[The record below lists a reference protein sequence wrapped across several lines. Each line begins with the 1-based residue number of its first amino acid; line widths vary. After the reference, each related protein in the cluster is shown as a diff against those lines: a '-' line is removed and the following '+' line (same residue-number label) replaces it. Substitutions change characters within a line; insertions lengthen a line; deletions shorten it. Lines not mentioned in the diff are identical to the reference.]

1 MDILCKPRL
10 TKPIIATQHMYLDS
24 GLFNVLGL
32 PVFAVSNVKQSFYH
46 DIINHLFISRIPLTY
61 SFQFF
66 SVFYS
71 LPYMYYFFFLTSSIV
86 NMGQLK
92 EKILVLILGMS
103 SVPVR
108 VGRADI

>member
-1 MDILCKPRL
+1 
-10 TKPIIATQHMYLDS
+10 MYLDS

-46 DIINHLFISRIPLTY
+46 DISYHLFISRILLTY
-61 SFQFF
+61 SFQFL

-71 LPYMYYFFFLTSSIV
+71 LPYMYYFVFGTSSIV

-92 EKILVLILGMS
+92 EKILVLILSMS